1 MYVIQKGLPL
11 RLITC
16 AMEKEVNGRF
26 DTVRRTTQIVLSQMT
41 KANYKTRKSLYR
53 V

>member
-1 MYVIQKGLPL
+1 MYFIQKSLSL

-16 AMEKEVNGRF
+16 AMEKEVNGRL
-26 DTVRRTTQIVLSQMT
+26 DTVRTSTQIVLFQMT
-41 KANYKTRKSLYR
+41 KANYKTRKSLNK